1 MEEVNVLSK
10 SAESEIFLTQKAL
23 EDRIGSYTH
32 THTHTHIHTPLGN
45 HNLLA
50 VSDLTHA
57 IERRN

>member
-1 MEEVNVLSK
+1 MFCQNLQRVRF
-10 SAESEIFLTQKAL
+10 FLTQKAL

-32 THTHTHIHTPLGN
+32 THTSLGN
-45 HNLLA
+45 RNLLT